1 MTETKSMFWADQIAE
16 RMVNRERFNHIDK
29 VIKKP
34 SKFVIKSST
43 SISGVPHIGNACDVI
58 RHDAVVR
65 ALRDRGEKVRF
76 IWVAEDMD
84 PLRKVPAGIP
94 PEYSKYLGMPV
105 ADLPCPEGCCKS
117 YSEHFCNK
125 FIKSLKENFGTDP
138 EFLST
143 SKEYRK
149 GFFAK
154 YVGSVFD
161 NLDLVKE
168 IINKAKKN
176 PVSADWNPW
185 KPVCENC
192 GKIITTKVISREGNI
207 IKYSCEDYQFKE
219 FGKEAY
225 TKLKGCGHKGECDIL
240 KGNGK
245 LLWRVEWG
253 MLWAAWKV
261 NFEAAGKEHFM
272 PSGSFW
278 SAGEIAE
285 KVFGWAEPYPVK
297 NPIQPYEYLTLNGK
311 KMSAS
316 KGNVVATWEWPEF
329 APPQI
334 LRLLF
339 LKKPNKVRDFS
350 YQNIPIYSNEFD
362 QMQKAFFTKSGEDKN
377 LAQMKRLYEMSE
389 IEIPKTIPP
398 QMPFGIATM
407 ISQIIPEDKVVEKA
421 EYLLRSLELVKG
433 KLSKEDKIYIETR
446 LKMAKNW
453 IRNYG
458 EDQHIVNVLNEANII
473 GLSEKQIDA
482 LKDIKT
488 GLTSKMKEK
497 ELKDYLYSI
506 SEKHGLTAKEFYSA
520 FYTAVIGKTMGP
532 RTIPL
537 IITLGANKIKKI
549 LESV

>member
-1 MTETKSMFWADQIAE
+1 MSETKSMFWADQIAE
-16 RMVNRERFNHIDK
+16 RMINRKKFNYIDK
-29 VIKKP
+29 EIKKP

-65 ALRDRGEKVRF
+65 ALKDKGEKVRF

-94 PEYSKYLGMPV
+94 KEYSKYLGMPV
-105 ADLPCPEGCCKS
+105 ADIPCPEGCCKS
-117 YSEHFCNK
+117 YTEHFCNK
-125 FIKSLKENFGTDP
+125 FVNSLKENFGTNQ

-143 SKEYRK
+143 AIEYRK
-149 GFFAK
+149 GTFSK
-154 YVGSVFD
+154 YIKTVFN
-161 NLDLVKE
+161 NLDLVRE
-168 IINKAKKN
+168 IINKVKKN
-176 PVSADWNPW
+176 PVDPNWNPW
-185 KPVCENC
+185 KPVCKNC

-207 IKYSCEDYQFKE
+207 VQYYCDDYEFKE

-225 TKLKGCGHKGECDIL
+225 TKLKGCGHKGESDIL
-240 KGNGK
+240 NGNGK

-261 NFEAAGKEHFM
+261 NFEGAGKEHFM
-272 PSGSFW
+272 PTGSFW
-278 SAGEIAE
+278 TAGEIAE
-285 KVFGWAEPYPVK
+285 KILGWAEPYPGK
-297 NPIQPYEYLTLNGK
+297 NPIQPYEYLTLNNK

-316 KGNVVATWEWPEF
+316 KGNVVATWEWPTF

-334 LRLLF
+334 LRMLF

-362 QMQKAFFTKSGEDKN
+362 QMQKLYFTNKEKN
-377 LAQMKRLYEMSE
+377 IQMSRLYRMSE
-389 IEIPKTIPP
+389 VEIPKKLPP

-407 ISQIIPEDKVVEKA
+407 ISQIIPENKVIEKA
-421 EYLLRSLELVKG
+421 EYLLRNLELIKG
-433 KLSKEDKIYIETR
+433 KLNQEDKIYIKTR
-446 LKMAKNW
+446 MKMAKNW

-458 EDQHIVNVLNEANII
+458 EEQYIVNVLNEAKID
-473 GLSEKQIDA
+473 GLSEKQIAA

-497 ELKDYLYSI
+497 ELKNYLYSI

-520 FYTAVIGKTMGP
+520 FYTAVIGKSYGP

-537 IITLGANKIKKI
+537 IITLGSDKIKKI
-549 LESV
+549 LEIV